1 MDYGLFFLN
10 VGFILNF
17 IALAFREILWIR
29 ILLTLGYLLRF
40 LYQYFYNINSVYIDG
55 LTFTPRDYS
64 VFWMIVFVNVNLF
77 QIIRIVNER
86 RKRYIEPKIVDLY
99 KSIFKNFTTYE
110 FLFFW
115 KIGKLSYAN
124 TGDVIIS
131 EGDYSNSIRLILT
144 GKVKISKSNKNI
156 TYLSRGHF
164 VGEISHVTN
173 EPAIADVIADGEVS
187 YMQWTNK
194 QLNELKKN
202 NRSFWTKIQNILLLD
217 MIEKIKRSNI

>member
-1 MDYGLFFLN
+1 MDSGLFFLN
-10 VGFILNF
+10 IGFVLNF

-40 LYQYFYNINSVYIDG
+40 FYQYFYNIDNQILNNSN
-55 LTFTPRDYS
+55 FSPRDYS
-64 VFWMIVFVNVNLF
+64 VFWMIVFVTINLV
-77 QIIRIVNER
+77 QIIRIINER
-86 RKRYIEPKIVDLY
+86 RKRYIEPRIVDLY

-115 KIGKLSYAN
+115 KIGKLNSVTN
-124 TGDVIIS
+124 GEVIIS

-144 GKVKISKSNKNI
+144 GKVKILKSNKSI
-156 TYLSRGHF
+156 TFLSRGHF

-187 YMQWTNK
+187 YMQWSNK
-194 QLNELKKN
+194 QLNELKTN
-202 NRSFWTKIQNILLLD
+202 NRTFWTKIQNILLLD
-217 MIEKIKRSNI
+217 MIEKIKRSNL